1 METLNLTGI
10 SLSLSHVV
18 FSHGKESGPHG
29 RKILALMAAAEE
41 SGLDVTSVDYRSC
54 ANANERVVLL
64 HETMRQ
70 IDVPSGHIILVGSSM
85 GGYVS
90 TVIASEFSVAGLFLM
105 APALWMPTEE
115 YTIQSYS
122 PQTMNI
128 EITHGFQDDIVPFE
142 KSVRFATE
150 NTGTILHLVHDD
162 HRLSASHNF
171 LAYQFKRFIE
181 RMKRNA
187 NH

>member
-1 METLNLTGI
+1 METLNLNG
-10 SLSLSHVV
+10 LSPSHVI

-54 ANANERVVLL
+54 AKANERVVLL
-64 HETMRQ
+64 RETLRQ
-70 IDVPSGHIILVGSSM
+70 IDVPSSRVILVGSSM

-90 TVIASEFSVAGLFLM
+90 TVIASELPIAGLFLM
-105 APALWMPTEE
+105 APALWMPAEE
-115 YTIQSYS
+115 YTIQSYR
-122 PQTMNI
+122 PQTTNI

-142 KSVRFATE
+142 NSVRFATE

-162 HRLSASHNF
+162 HRLSASHGF
-171 LAYQFKRFIE
+171 LAYQFRRFVE
-181 RMKRNA
+181 RIKGNA
-187 NH
+187 HY